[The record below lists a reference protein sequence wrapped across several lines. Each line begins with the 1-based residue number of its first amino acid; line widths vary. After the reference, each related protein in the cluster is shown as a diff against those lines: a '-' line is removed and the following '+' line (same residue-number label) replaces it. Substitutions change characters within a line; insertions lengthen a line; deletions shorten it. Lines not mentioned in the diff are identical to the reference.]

1 MSLMPDFAQVC
12 TKAPDDFAALYAMRK
27 QQRAEA
33 EAKRLEAEREKIRR
47 EEEAKARAEAVGG
60 ASMRDYFAAK
70 AMQGL
75 VSGHFAKYGHEDY
88 WPRPEIACEA
98 YEIADAMLAAR
109 KPEYDPTR
117 MAPQALDDRATI
129 AGLESAVSHL
139 SALFD
144 EFRALLVEVNDVC
157 GRDGLGGQLE
167 DGESEIIDK
176 VRAALSM
183 TEASA
188 MLAARKGKS

>member
-1 MSLMPDFAQVC
+1 
-12 TKAPDDFAALYAMRK
+12 
-27 QQRAEA
+27 
-33 EAKRLEAEREKIRR
+33 
-47 EEEAKARAEAVGG
+47 
-60 ASMRDYFAAK
+60 MRDYFAAK
-70 AMQGL
+70 AMPLAWKIFDEGYSPDDL
-75 VSGHFAKYGHEDY
+75 TPENIAK
-88 WPRPEIACEA
+88 AA
-98 YEIADAMLAAR
+98 YQIADAMLAAR
-109 KPEYDPTR
+109 KPEYDPAR
-117 MAPQALDDRATI
+117 MASQALDDRATI

-157 GRDGLGGQLE
+157 GRDGHGGQLE

-188 MLAARKGKS
+188 MLSARKGMS